1 VYAARL
7 RRGVLSLDLPVH
19 DRLTD
24 PLMARVIRWYKGR
37 IKEDRS
43 VTGPRNMP
51 RDPPARKGEGGVSG
65 NTFLLMVI
73 LIMILLFCL
82 ISLGPLIFF

>member
-1 VYAARL
+1 M
-7 RRGVLSLDLPVH
+7 S
-19 DRLTD
+19 
-24 PLMARVIRWYKGR
+24 
-37 IKEDRS
+37 S
-43 VTGPRNMP
+43 
-51 RDPPARKGEGGVSG
+51 

>member
-1 VYAARL
+1 
-7 RRGVLSLDLPVH
+7 
-19 DRLTD
+19 
-24 PLMARVIRWYKGR
+24 M
-37 IKEDRS
+37 
-43 VTGPRNMP
+43 
-51 RDPPARKGEGGVSG
+51 SG

>member
-1 VYAARL
+1 LHKRILAGHGSPKDGSGLAR
-7 RRGVLSLDLPVH
+7 RKKGV
-19 DRLTD
+19 
-24 PLMARVIRWYKGR
+24 
-37 IKEDRS
+37 
-43 VTGPRNMP
+43 
-51 RDPPARKGEGGVSG
+51 GEVSG

>member
-1 VYAARL
+1 
-7 RRGVLSLDLPVH
+7 
-19 DRLTD
+19 
-24 PLMARVIRWYKGR
+24 MAR
-37 IKEDRS
+37 DS
-43 VTGPRNMP
+43 PGPERG
-51 RDPPARKGEGGVSG
+51 GEVGG

>member
-1 VYAARL
+1 MIVGPLL
-7 RRGVLSLDLPVH
+7 RWLG
-19 DRLTD
+19 
-24 PLMARVIRWYKGR
+24 WYKVTQKKNR
-37 IKEDRS
+37 P
-43 VTGPRNMP
+43 VTGPRKMA
-51 RDPPARKGEGGVSG
+51 RDSAGSERSGEMSG

>member
-1 VYAARL
+1 
-7 RRGVLSLDLPVH
+7 
-19 DRLTD
+19 
-24 PLMARVIRWYKGR
+24 MARDSPGR
-37 IKEDRS
+37 E
-43 VTGPRNMP
+43 
-51 RDPPARKGEGGVSG
+51 RDGEVSG

>member
-1 VYAARL
+1 
-7 RRGVLSLDLPVH
+7 
-19 DRLTD
+19 
-24 PLMARVIRWYKGR
+24 MARTIRWYKGHIR
-37 IKEDRS
+37 VNRS
-43 VTGPRNMP
+43 VTGPRKMA
-51 RDPPARKGEGGVSG
+51 RDSGRSGEMSS